1 MKNFFSKLASA
12 LSLLPVTRIAA
23 ALLVTLMLMT
33 TTAVAADLS
42 PSVESKLNRMINQG
56 ENGRPRT
63 TAQWQAKNEELKGK
77 PGEQLEE
84 IGKET
89 ADAVSNMADIY
100 PQNAKTLTPGVSNGE
115 LPKDY

>member
-1 MKNFFSKLASA
+1 MKNFFSKVASA
-12 LSLLPVTRIAA
+12 LNSLQLAKVAA
-23 ALLVTLMLMT
+23 VFLMTLMLMT
-33 TTAVAADLS
+33 SAAIAADLS
-42 PSVESKLNRMINQG
+42 PAVESKLNRMINQG

-100 PQNAKTLTPGVSNGE
+100 PQNAQTLTPGVDNGE
-115 LPKDY
+115 LPSDN